1 MGVRKSNEKANDV
14 LTSRQKSP
22 EGCILTPSGWVKGH
36 VVWEENRIVAVTGT
50 AIPMSGTPDGPYILP
65 GWIDLHVHGGDGVDY
80 SDGED
85 GIRRFLRFHAARG
98 TVAIAPTTG
107 TAPIAVIEQALADIE
122 TVRSRPQPNEPTVL
136 GAHLEGPFINPGKLG
151 AQSNATLAG
160 DVKLALRW
168 ADICPI
174 VIATVAPEIPGG
186 SEVVE
191 ALTARGCRVQ
201 IGHSLAS
208 AEETAAGFCRGLAG
222 FTHLFNG
229 MSGLDHRQPGVA
241 TYALA
246 AGRYAE
252 LICDLIHVH
261 PAMIRAAAR
270 AIPRLY
276 AISDATALAGCPD
289 GEHGVG
295 TDGHVIKTGNKIML
309 ANGKSLAGSAITMR
323 DGFRNLVT
331 LGFSIAEASEMCS
344 TRQAEYLN
352 RHDLGRIAPG
362 ALASFVVLT
371 PQLDLHAVWV
381 EGRQIIVH
389 PTPSGSQ
396 IALE

>member
-1 MGVRKSNEKANDV
+1 MSA
-14 LTSRQKSP
+14 TRQKSP
-22 EGCILTPSGWVKGH
+22 EGHVLTPSGWVKGH
-36 VVWEENRIVAVTGT
+36 VIWQENRIVAIAGTPVTTTGT
-50 AIPMSGTPDGPYILP
+50 PEAPYILP
-65 GWIDLHVHGGDGVDY
+65 GFIDLHVHGGDGVDY

-85 GIRRFLRFHAARG
+85 GIRRFLRFHATRG
-98 TVAIAPTTG
+98 TVALAPTTG
-107 TAPIAVIEQALADIE
+107 TAPIAVIEQALADIA
-122 TVRSRPQPNEPTVL
+122 TVRNHRQPNEPTVL

-151 AQSNATLAG
+151 AQLNLTLEG

-168 ADICPI
+168 AGICPI
-174 VIATVAPEIPGG
+174 IIATVAPEIPGG
-186 SEVVE
+186 NEVVE

-208 AEETAAGFCRGLAG
+208 AEETAAGFRRGLAG

-229 MSGLDHRQPGVA
+229 MSGLDHRHPGAA

-246 AGRYAE
+246 EGRYAE

-289 GEHGVG
+289 GEHGIG
-295 TDGHVIKTGNKIML
+295 TDGHVIKTGNMIML
-309 ANGKSLAGSAITMR
+309 ASGKSLAGSAITML
-323 DGFRNLVT
+323 DGFRNLVS
-331 LGFSIAEASEMCS
+331 LGFSIAEASEMCA

-352 RHDLGRIAPG
+352 RYDLGRIAPG
-362 ALASFVVLT
+362 ALASFVVLDH
-371 PQLDLHAVWV
+371 QLDLHSVWV
-381 EGRQIIVH
+381 EGRRIERV
-389 PTPSGSQ
+389 
-396 IALE
+396 AD

>member
-1 MGVRKSNEKANDV
+1 MSA
-14 LTSRQKSP
+14 SRQKSP
-22 EGCILTPSGWVKGH
+22 EGHILTPSGWVKGQ
-36 VVWEENRIVAVTGT
+36 VVWENNRIVAITGT
-50 AIPMSGTPDGPYILP
+50 PIPMTGAPQGPYILS
-65 GWIDLHVHGGDGVDY
+65 GFIDLHVHGGDGVDY

-98 TVAIAPTTG
+98 TVALAPTTG
-107 TAPIAVIEQALADIE
+107 TAPVAVIERALADIE
-122 TVRSRPQPNEPTVL
+122 AVRNCRQPNEPTVL
-136 GAHLEGPFINPGKLG
+136 GVHLEGPFINPGKLG

-160 DVKLALRW
+160 DVKLAMRW

-186 SEVVE
+186 SEVIE

-208 AEETAAGFCRGLAG
+208 AEETAAGFCRGLSG

-229 MSGLDHRQPGVA
+229 MSGLDHRHPGAA

-261 PAMIRAAAR
+261 PAMIHAAAR

-289 GEHGVG
+289 GEHGIG
-295 TDGHVIKTGNKIML
+295 TDSHVIKTGNMIML
-309 ANGKSLAGSAITMR
+309 ANGKSLAGSAITML
-323 DGFRNLVT
+323 DGFRNLIS

-344 TRQAEYLN
+344 TRQAEYIN
-352 RHDLGRIAPG
+352 RYDLGRIAPG
-362 ALASFVVLT
+362 ALASFVVLGH
-371 PQLDLHAVWV
+371 QLDLHAVWV
-381 EGRQIIVH
+381 EGRQIVRV
-389 PTPSGSQ
+389 
-396 IALE
+396 AE